1 MSDDELDELYS
12 VKPDGF
18 TALRRQLADV
28 ARQRGDAAAAKRI
41 AAARKPTTA
50 AWIVN
55 LLAVQ
60 SKDVRQRLGELGDRL
75 RNAHAAMDGERI
87 RKLSAEQR
95 HTVDELVRAALQ
107 SAGVKNPSAAIREDV
122 TATLHAAIADSEVT
136 AQLGRLSKV
145 QRWSGFGD
153 FGEAVP
159 VSTTSRRPAAKP
171 PNTADS
177 DRRRDELKTQLAQGK
192 QELGAARRQREKTR
206 RELKHAQRDLEA
218 ATKTRDAAEQ
228 ADRDAAASVEKAQ
241 AQLRRQR

>member
-18 TALRRQLADV
+18 TALRRQLADA

-41 AAARKPTTA
+41 SAARKPTTA

-60 SKDVRQRLGELGDRL
+60 HKDVRQRLGELGDRL

-145 QRWSGFGD
+145 QRWSGFGA
-153 FGEAVP
+153 AVP

-177 DRRRDELKTQLAQGK
+177 DRRRDELKAQLAHAK
-192 QELGAARRQREKTR
+192 QELAAARRQREKTR
-206 RELKHAQRDLEA
+206 RELKNAQRDLEA
-218 ATKTRDAAEQ
+218 ATKTREAAEQ

-241 AQLRRQR
+241 ARLRRQR

>member
-12 VKPDGF
+12 VNPDGF

-145 QRWSGFGD
+145 QRWSGFG
-153 FGEAVP
+153 EAVP

-177 DRRRDELKTQLAQGK
+177 DRRRDELKAQLAQAK